1 VIAVALLTGPATL
14 PAPAGGH
21 DGPAAVFGTA
31 RSRRRFA
38 GGVGLLLVGWIS
50 ICASGLL
57 MLAKNSLESSRAAV
71 ARGDIEAAVDAAN
84 DAADLEPWAAEPR
97 SQLSLVYEQAGDLDA
112 AATEIG
118 EAIDRAPEDWR
129 LRMIAGC
136 LYAARDDLDTARE
149 NAAAARALNPRVPE
163 LDKPDDVLLREFCSE
178 PAS

>member
-1 VIAVALLTGPATL
+1 VVIAAALLGGPATL
-14 PAPAGGH
+14 RAPAGP
-21 DGPAAVFGTA
+21 DGPATVFGTV

-38 GGVGLLLVGWIS
+38 GGVAILLVGWIS

-57 MLAKNSLESSRAAV
+57 MLAKNSLESSRAAA

-97 SQLSLVYEQAGDLDA
+97 SQLSLVYEEGGDLDA
-112 AATEIG
+112 AAIEIG
-118 EAIDRAPEDWR
+118 EAIERAPEDWR

-136 LYAARDDLDTARE
+136 LYAASDDLTTARE